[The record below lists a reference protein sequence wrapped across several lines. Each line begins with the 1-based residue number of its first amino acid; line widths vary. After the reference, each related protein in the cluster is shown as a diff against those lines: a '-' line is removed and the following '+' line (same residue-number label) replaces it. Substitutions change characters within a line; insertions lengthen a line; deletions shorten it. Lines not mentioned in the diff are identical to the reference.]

1 MAITCKLDNELPKS
15 SQTRFYHVARGDEGM
30 GTIQSG
36 LEQQDP
42 TTWSEIIRQP
52 LFGNHLLTSEAGIQ
66 WGTEVRSNMRWWSE
80 RGFRQLKDIVK
91 EDEQGWKSFTE
102 LLRLRRTSVATALYA
117 CVLNSIPW
125 EARPTPPYTIG
136 QWLATKNEGETFST
150 IYHIQSIAP
159 LEADKYMKEDT
170 ELLRLTDRNQSLPSV
185 QLKEVRVL
193 RCGGVKRTV
202 LEFNPL
208 RTERLGPEQE
218 QSFWLWG
225 NEWIRDMEW
234 DPKDWQWRRI
244 GILPDTSMM
253 NYTTKRGY
261 IIALKQNTQQMPLD
275 VELEAEGF
283 NSKAR
288 AKLFNQIWHPYLPRK
303 VSAMQWLILTKGL
316 PIGAWREKLGLSN
329 SCEFCPEPIK
339 ETLKHAFQDC
349 PQLS

>member
-1 MAITCKLDNELPKS
+1 
-15 SQTRFYHVARGDEGM
+15 
-30 GTIQSG
+30 
-36 LEQQDP
+36 
-42 TTWSEIIRQP
+42 
-52 LFGNHLLTSEAGIQ
+52 
-66 WGTEVRSNMRWWSE
+66 
-80 RGFRQLKDIVK
+80 
-91 EDEQGWKSFTE
+91 
-102 LLRLRRTSVATALYA
+102 
-117 CVLNSIPW
+117 
-125 EARPTPPYTIG
+125 
-136 QWLATKNEGETFST
+136 
-150 IYHIQSIAP
+150 
-159 LEADKYMKEDT
+159 MKEDT

-288 AKLFNQIWHPYLPRK
+288 AKLFNQIWHPYLPRRFRPCN
-303 VSAMQWLILTKGL
+303 GL
-316 PIGAWREKLGLSN
+316 FLPKDCQLVRGGRSWGCQIHVNFVRNPSRKL
-329 SCEFCPEPIK
+329 
-339 ETLKHAFQDC
+339 
-349 PQLS
+349 